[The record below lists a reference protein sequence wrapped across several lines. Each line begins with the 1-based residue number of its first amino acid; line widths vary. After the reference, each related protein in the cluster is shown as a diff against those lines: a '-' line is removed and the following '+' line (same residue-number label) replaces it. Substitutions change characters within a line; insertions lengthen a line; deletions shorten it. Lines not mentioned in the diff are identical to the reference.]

1 MHLSSKPFSGIQTH
15 TRTQILEKRFKSIVS
30 LQEIKD

>member
-1 MHLSSKPFSGIQTH
+1 MNLSSKPFSGIQTH